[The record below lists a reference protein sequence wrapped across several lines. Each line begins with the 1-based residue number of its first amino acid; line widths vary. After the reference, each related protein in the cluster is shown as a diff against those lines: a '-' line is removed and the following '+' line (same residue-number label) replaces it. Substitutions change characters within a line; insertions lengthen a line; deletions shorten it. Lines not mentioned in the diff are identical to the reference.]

1 MLNRVNIHA
10 AKYHNKDK
18 IGHEKFETDSTLMR
32 IPAGTRIQ
40 KEQNEKEKAALAA
53 IQEKLAPPPAPKPA
67 PKPAK
72 SAVKKES
79 PKQEEKPV
87 AKPAP

>member
-40 KEQNEKEKAALAA
+40 KEQNEDLQRLGLYDRPENTGV
-53 IQEKLAPPPAPKPA
+53 
-67 PKPAK
+67 K
-72 SAVKKES
+72 SGIL
-79 PKQEEKPV
+79 
-87 AKPAP
+87 

>member
-40 KEQNEKEKAALAA
+40 KEQNEDLLRLGLYDRPENTGV
-53 IQEKLAPPPAPKPA
+53 
-67 PKPAK
+67 K
-72 SAVKKES
+72 SGIL
-79 PKQEEKPV
+79 
-87 AKPAP
+87 